1 MQPHIGQFTTYLI
14 DLDGVV
20 YRGEDLLAGAK
31 EFVDWLNSNRKKFF
45 FVTNNSFASEIQV
58 AAKFD
63 THGHCH

>member
-31 EFVDWLNSNRKKFF
+31 SSSIGSTAIEKSFF
-45 FVTNNSFASEIQV
+45 SFPPTILLL
-58 AAKFD
+58 AKSRSRRS
-63 THGHCH
+63 